1 MPSTAM
7 PTNSIWIRF
16 QFEAF
21 HRWKDAPDEVAF
33 LRDRHRHLFHVR
45 VEWPVSHANR
55 DREFF
60 IEQRKAQ
67 RAVEWLR
74 LEPDSEEWSC
84 ETWAARIGESV
95 GASRVEVSED
105 GENGATVCLP

>member
-1 MPSTAM
+1 M

-21 HRWKDAPDEVAF
+21 HRWKDAPVEVAF

-45 VEWPVSHANR
+45 VEWPVSHAER
-55 DREFF
+55 EREFF
-60 IEQRKAQ
+60 IEQRAAQ
-67 RAVEWLR
+67 AAAARLR
-74 LEPDSEEWSC
+74 QEPDSEEWSC
-84 ETWAARIGESV
+84 ETWATRIMEAT